1 MDSMAQAL
9 DGHLR
14 DTRHSETLLNNQLAR
29 QRLESEMPLYR
40 FGFGESP
47 FPVPDRVISAMHKA
61 THRKEYS
68 DVQGLLE
75 LREAITTFHNSLEGH
90 KWKPDELLIGPGS
103 KILLFCLMAALRDAD
118 VLLPAPSWVSYEPQ
132 AHLAGHR
139 VLQLPTR
146 PEHGWQLTPQS
157 LQEHCSSREPTTRP
171 QILVLNYPGNPTGQS
186 YSENDLEAFAAV
198 MRQHRILVI
207 SDEIY
212 GLLNHKGEHRSLA
225 HHYPEGTIITTGLS
239 KWCGA
244 GGWRLGAVRIPPQ
257 LGRDYLQRVIGV
269 ASETYSSASTPVQLA
284 AVTAY
289 QHCPDILEYVC
300 AQRNILSTI
309 GNRLA
314 AQLSSA
320 GVRVAQPQGGFYLF
334 PDFSPLAPRLAR
346 RGIHTCQQLTGK
358 LLQDTGVSL
367 LAGSAFGMDGARLTA
382 RLAYVD
388 FDGADALRAGRA
400 NTQRMDD
407 GIERLGDWL
416 QDM

>member
-14 DTRHSETLLNNQLAR
+14 DTRHSETLLNNELAR
-29 QRLESEMPLYR
+29 QRQESELPVYR

-47 FPVPDRVISAMHKA
+47 FPVPDRVIAAMHSA

-68 DVQGLLE
+68 DVQGLPE
-75 LREAITTFHNSLEGH
+75 LRESIATFHNTLEEH
-90 KWKPDELLIGPGS
+90 KWQPDELLIGPGS

-139 VLQLPTR
+139 VLRLPTH
-146 PEHGWQLTPQS
+146 PEDGWQLTPQG
-157 LQEHCSSREPTTRP
+157 LREYCLSREPTTRP

-186 YSENDLEAFAAV
+186 YGESDMEAFAEV
-198 MRQHRILVI
+198 LRQHRILVI

-225 HHYPEGTIITTGLS
+225 HHYPEGTIISTGLS

-244 GGWRLGAVRIPPQ
+244 GGWRLGAVRIPSQ

-269 ASETYSSASTPVQLA
+269 ASETYSSASTPVQQA
-284 AVTAY
+284 AVAAY
-289 QHCPDILEYVC
+289 QPCPEILRYIDD
-300 AQRNILSTI
+300 QRNILSGI
-309 GNRLA
+309 GDSLA
-314 AQLSSA
+314 AQLTSA

-334 PDFSPLAPRLAR
+334 PDFSPLAPQLAQ
-346 RGIHTCQQLTGK
+346 RGIHTCQQLTSK

-367 LAGSAFGMDGARLTA
+367 LAGSAFGMDGLRLTA

-388 FDGADALRAGRA
+388 FDGAGALRAGHA
-400 NTQRMDD
+400 NTQRMED
-407 GIERLGDWL
+407 GIGRLRDWL
-416 QDM
+416 QEM